1 MSKNI
6 FIVGADAF
14 NCQQLKHIPGAEEF
28 NFHNLLTFDEVKGGG
43 HYPPFDEL
51 LERAEDQLQRFSGS
65 IDAIIGYW
73 DFPVTS
79 LVAVLC
85 ANHRLPAPS
94 VEAEMKCDHKFWSR
108 LQQQAV
114 VPEYTPAFAA
124 IDPFAEDPFAKI
136 KLDYPFWLKP
146 IKGTDSLLAFKIR
159 NRKDFDQALL
169 RIRKQISDIAEP
181 FNQLLRHVQLPP
193 EVASIDGYHCLVEEL
208 ISGHQATIEGHVYQG
223 EVHIHGIID
232 SIHYRGHSS
241 FFRYQYPS
249 HLPKPVKEEMKTSS
263 QRLMQHIGYDNG
275 AFNIEYFYDERN
287 KRLKI
292 LEVNSRISQS
302 HSVMFQIVDGASNHK
317 IALDLALGRQPN
329 FPRRQGEYHCAAE
342 FHFRRFENAYVTRVP
357 TQEEIKKVQEQVP
370 GVEIDIIVREG
381 MLLSELIEQDSY
393 SYDIAHIHIGA
404 QDQKELLAKYH
415 QVLELLPLELD
426 ISMVKNRTSRTCS

>member
-6 FIVGADAF
+6 FVVGADAF

-51 LERAEDQLQRFSGS
+51 LERAEEQLQRFSGS

-79 LVAVLC
+79 MVPLLC
-85 ANHRLPAPS
+85 ANHGLPAPS

-108 LQQQAV
+108 LEQHAV
-114 VPEYTPAFAA
+114 VPEHTPAFGA
-124 IDPFAEDPFAKI
+124 INPFADDPLASI

-146 IKGTDSLLAFKIR
+146 IKGTDSLLAFKVC
-159 NRKDFDQALL
+159 NRKDFDHALSQ
-169 RIRKQISDIAEP
+169 IREEIIHIARP
-181 FNQLLRHVQLPP
+181 FNQLLAHVQLPP
-193 EVASIDGYHCLVEEL
+193 EVAEVDGYHCIVEAL
-208 ISGHQATIEGHVYQG
+208 MTGHQCTIEGHVYQG
-223 EVHIHGIID
+223 EVHTHGIID
-232 SIHYRGHSS
+232 SINYPGRSS

-249 HLPKPVKEEMKTSS
+249 RLPKRVKQEMMTSS
-263 QRLMQHIGYDNG
+263 QRLMEHIGYDNG
-275 AFNIEYFYDERN
+275 AFNIEYFYDPRHEH
-287 KRLKI
+287 LMI
-292 LEVNSRISQS
+292 LEINPRISQS
-302 HSVMFQIVDGASNHK
+302 HSVMFQMVDGVSNHQ
-317 IALDLALGRQPN
+317 IALELALGRRPN
-329 FPRRQGEYHCAAE
+329 FPHRQGEYGCAAK
-342 FHFRRFENAYVTRVP
+342 FHVRRFEDAYVTKVP

-370 GVEIDIIVREG
+370 GVEIDLIVREG

-393 SYDIAHIHIGA
+393 SYDLAHVHIGA

-415 QVLELLPLELD
+415 QVLELLPLELE
-426 ISMVKNRTSRTCS
+426 ISTVKEKTARLS